1 MNEERKREIKQLI
14 KLEGLL
20 NDTEN
25 PIGTNTENCGKWKE
39 WVERTQRQIDEAID
53 DIIDYEIRESKTIP
67 EDT

>member
-20 NDTEN
+20 NDTKN
-25 PIGTNTENCGKWKE
+25 PFDTDAKNFREWNE
-39 WVERTQRQIDEAID
+39 WVKRTQRQIDEAID

-67 EDT
+67 E